1 MDLPEGRILS
11 IDTTARPA
19 RAVVEV
25 TSAIQC
31 ARCAA
36 GKGCGAGIAAGTG
49 RRRSIDA
56 VLAGNLVVRAGDL
69 VTIELAPDNLLR
81 AAAIVYGL
89 PLTGAVIAAAGAW
102 FAGFGEL
109 GAAFAVLV
117 GIAAGATVGRL
128 RLQRAACLR
137 RFVPVVTALADTE
150 ATA

>member
-11 IDTTARPA
+11 IDATSRPP

-25 TSAIQC
+25 TSAVQC

-36 GKGCGAGIAAGTG
+36 GKGCGAGIVAGSG
-49 RRRSIDA
+49 QVRRIDA
-56 VLAGNLVVRAGDL
+56 VLSANVAARAGDR

-81 AAAIVYGL
+81 AAAIVYGM
-89 PLTGAVIAAAGAW
+89 PLAGAVVAAAAAW
-102 FAGFGEL
+102 YAGVGDL
-109 GAAFAVLV
+109 GAACAVLA

-137 RFVPVVTALADTE
+137 RFVPTVTALADTD
-150 ATA
+150 AAA